1 MDLAIVQSAW
11 WIPLYNLAGAVLA
24 MPWSP
29 GIIRKTGPRPAGY
42 LNLVATL
49 FALTHCLLLL
59 REVWGEGPV
68 AMSFTWLE
76 VPGLTLTLPL
86 EISAVTVTAAA
97 VVAGLGL
104 LAQLYA
110 IAYMEMDW
118 GWARLFSL
126 LGLFQA
132 GMSALV
138 LCNSLFFSY
147 FILEILTLG
156 TYLLVGFWF
165 NQPLVVTG
173 ARDAFLTKRVGDLF
187 MLMGVLALWP
197 LAGTWDFSQLAR
209 WAATT
214 PPDPTI
220 ATLLGLA
227 LIAGPI
233 GKCAQFPLHLWLD
246 EAMEGPLP
254 STILRNSVVVATG
267 AWVLVKMYPL
277 VALSP
282 VTVAVLIAI
291 GSITALGGS
300 LVALAQIDVKRVLSY
315 LVSAYLGLVLIAV
328 AVGQLSTALLLLLA
342 HALAMALLVMSVG
355 SVVWNNISQDL
366 SQLGGLWSR
375 RPITAL
381 CYLTGCFGLV
391 AALPLGGLWAQLEMV
406 EGLWNAQPLLAV
418 LVVVV
423 NALAGFALGRVF
435 GLIFLGKPA
444 QMTVRSPEAP
454 WPIVVPMTV
463 LAGLVVHFPIVLATI
478 GLLPGTAANPLAVP
492 ALVALVVPGLAG
504 VVLGARL
511 RPVEL
516 PIRPV
521 QDWLANDFYTAV
533 AYKNTI
539 VFVIGLISQFVS
551 LFDRYVVDGLV
562 NLVGQLS
569 FLGGEGIKY
578 STTGQTQ
585 FYLLTIILGVVL
597 LGMLMI

>member
-24 MPWSP
+24 LPWSP

-42 LNLVATL
+42 LNLIATL
-49 FALTHCLLLL
+49 FALVHCLLLL
-59 REVWGEGPV
+59 REVWGQGPV

-110 IAYMEMDW
+110 VAYLEMDW

-197 LAGTWDFSQLAR
+197 LAGTWDFSELAR
-209 WAATT
+209 WAAVT
-214 PPDPTI
+214 PPDASV

-282 VTVAVLIAI
+282 VTVAALIAI

-315 LVSAYLGLVLIAV
+315 LVSAYLGLVLVAV
-328 AVGQLSTALLLLLA
+328 ATGQLSTALLLLLA
-342 HALAMALLVMSVG
+342 NALAMALLVMAVG
-355 SVVWNNISQDL
+355 SAVWNNISQDL

-375 RPITAL
+375 RPVTAL

-435 GLIFLGKPA
+435 GLIFLGKPT

-454 WPIVVPMTV
+454 WPMVVPMTV
-463 LAGLVVHFPIVLATI
+463 LAGLVIHFPIVLATI
-478 GLLPGTAANPLAVP
+478 GLLPGTAANPLALP

-516 PIRPV
+516 PNRPV